1 MRPQPSLAPTSSDQ
15 SAAMVLFWRGTP
27 QGRQGAERGRVEP
40 TDTSTILIVDDEPG
54 IIHTLADLL
63 ADEGYRV
70 ATAHDGPGAVAAAA
84 DPARSPDLVL
94 LDVMLPGLDGL
105 AVCQRLRDAPETRAV
120 PVVFI
125 TAVAPEL
132 LQAHLDAC
140 PGAAIVPKPFR
151 FAELLA
157 AVRRQLA
164 SSPPGH
170 PREPASGDA
179 SRGIAPPGPGGG
191 GPSPAAPPA

>member
-1 MRPQPSLAPTSSDQ
+1 M
-15 SAAMVLFWRGTP
+15 
-27 QGRQGAERGRVEP
+27 EP

-54 IIHTLADLL
+54 ITHTLGDLL

-70 ATAHDGPGAVAAAA
+70 ATASDGPSAMAATAAMAV
-84 DPARSPDLVL
+84 PLDLVL

-105 AVCQRLRDAPETRAV
+105 AVCQRLRAAPETRAV

-125 TAVAPEL
+125 TAVALERLTP
-132 LQAHLDAC
+132 HLGLC
-140 PGAAIVPKPFR
+140 PGATIVAKPFR

-164 SSPPGH
+164 PWSPGH
-170 PREPASGDA
+170 TPERSDGDA
-179 SRGIAPPGPGGG
+179 SRGAGPPGPGGG
-191 GPSPAAPPA
+191 GPSPAAHRA

>member
-1 MRPQPSLAPTSSDQ
+1 MAPASSGL
-15 SAAMVLFWRGTP
+15 SAAMAPFSRGTP
-27 QGRQGAERGRVEP
+27 RGRQGAERGRVEP

-54 IIHTLADLL
+54 ITHTLGDLF

-70 ATAHDGPGAVAAAA
+70 ATASDGPSAMAAAA
-84 DPARSPDLVL
+84 DPALPPDLVL

-105 AVCQRLRDAPETRAV
+105 AVCRRLRAAPETRAV

-125 TAVAPEL
+125 TAVALERLTP
-132 LQAHLDAC
+132 HLGLC
-140 PGAAIVPKPFR
+140 PGATIVAKPFR

-170 PREPASGDA
+170 PREPAGGDA

-191 GPSPAAPPA
+191 GPSPTAHPA